1 MERTELASF
10 ADGLKQ
16 LPGTWDEFW
25 FSPVSLASMARVR
38 QLFALTIA
46 FQFVSYLFWV
56 PQWLSGDG
64 WLGSQVGRYLI
75 GQGMPDTGSQYRW
88 SILYLLTSPLAGQAV
103 CVIGFLASVLMFLG
117 IGHRIA
123 PILAW
128 TCMMMVHHRAPWLTM
143 PSEILMSAGLFY
155 LAIEPGERLFLKSSL
170 KESADRYSVLA
181 NIGLRCLQI
190 HWVLW
195 IGLSLA
201 SMLQQPV
208 WWNGDAIG
216 LLSEQGSGWFGKI
229 SRNAGLGQCIGLVFL
244 ILHPLSLVCLC
255 NRRLR
260 SLGVV
265 FSILLGMGYIL
276 LTGDLLLGLIAGA
289 YALAFVPE
297 SIRMRDI
304 PRKI

>member
-1 MERTELASF
+1 M
-10 ADGLKQ
+10 D
-16 LPGTWDEFW
+16 
-25 FSPVSLASMARVR
+25 RVR
-38 QLFALTIA
+38 QFFALTTA

-64 WLGSQVGRYLI
+64 WLGSQAGRYLI

-103 CVIGFLASVLMFLG
+103 CLIGFLASVLMFLG
-117 IGHRIA
+117 IGYRIA

-128 TCMMMVHHRAPWLTM
+128 VCMMMVHHRAPWLTM

-155 LAIEPGERLFLKSSL
+155 LAIEPGESLLLKRSH

-181 NIGLRCLQI
+181 NIALRCLQI

-195 IGLSLA
+195 VGLSLA

-208 WWNGDAIG
+208 WWNGEAIG
-216 LLSEQGSGWFGKI
+216 LLSEQGSGWFGKVPR
-229 SRNAGLGQCIGLVFL
+229 SAVFGQFIGLAFL
-244 ILHPLSLVCLC
+244 MLHALSMVCLC
-255 NRRLR
+255 NRRFR

-265 FSILLGMGYIL
+265 FTILLGIGYIL
-276 LTGDLLLGLIAGA
+276 LTGDMLLGLIAGA

-304 PRKI
+304 P

>member
-10 ADGLKQ
+10 THGLKQ
-16 LPGTWDEFW
+16 LPETWNEFW
-25 FSPVSLASMARVR
+25 FSSVTLGTMDRVR
-38 QLFALTIA
+38 QLFALVIA
-46 FQFVSYLFWV
+46 FQFVFYLFWV

-64 WLGSQVGRYLI
+64 WLGSQAGRYLI

-88 SILYLLTSPLAGQAV
+88 SILYWLTSPLAGQAV

-117 IGHRIA
+117 IGHRGA

-128 TCMMMVHHRAPWLTM
+128 VCMMMVHHRAPWLTM
-143 PSEILMSAGLFY
+143 PSEVLMSAGLFY
-155 LAIEPGERLFLKSSL
+155 LALEPGASL
-170 KESADRYSVLA
+170 LLNRSNKESADRYSVLA

-190 HWVLW
+190 HWLLW
-195 IGLSLA
+195 VGLSLA

-208 WWNGDAIG
+208 WWNGEAIG
-216 LLSEQGSGWFGKI
+216 LLSEQGSGWFGKV
-229 SRNAGLGQCIGLVFL
+229 SRSAELGQCIGLAFL

-255 NRRLR
+255 NRRFR
-260 SLGVV
+260 SLGVL
-265 FSILLGMGYIL
+265 FTILLGMGYIL

-297 SIRMRDI
+297 SIRVGDI
-304 PRKI
+304 R

>member
-10 ADGLKQ
+10 AHGLKQ
-16 LPGTWDEFW
+16 LPETWNEFW
-25 FSPVSLASMARVR
+25 FSPVTLGTMDRVR
-38 QLFALTIA
+38 QLFALAIA
-46 FQFVSYLFWV
+46 FQFVFYLFWV

-64 WLGSQVGRYLI
+64 WLGSQAGRYLI

-117 IGHRIA
+117 IGHRGA

-128 TCMMMVHHRAPWLTM
+128 VCMMMVHHRAPWLTM
-143 PSEILMSAGLFY
+143 PSEVLMSAGLFY
-155 LAIEPGERLFLKSSL
+155 LAMEPGASL
-170 KESADRYSVLA
+170 LQKRSHKESADRYSVLA

-190 HWVLW
+190 HWLLW
-195 IGLSLA
+195 VGLSLA

-208 WWNGDAIG
+208 WWNGEAIG
-216 LLSEQGSGWFGKI
+216 LLSEQGSGWFGKV
-229 SRNAGLGQCIGLVFL
+229 SRSAELGQCIGLAFL
-244 ILHPLSLVCLC
+244 MLHALSLVCLC

-260 SLGVV
+260 SLGVI
-265 FSILLGMGYIL
+265 FTILLGMGYIL

-289 YALAFVPE
+289 YALAFVPG
-297 SIRMRDI
+297 SLRIRDI
-304 PRKI
+304 P

>member
-1 MERTELASF
+1 MERTEPASF
-10 ADGLKQ
+10 AQGLKQ
-16 LPGTWDEFW
+16 LPGTWNEFW
-25 FSPVSLASMARVR
+25 FSPVSLASMSWVR
-38 QLFALTIA
+38 QLFALSIA

-64 WLGSQVGRYLI
+64 WLGSQAGRYLI

-88 SILYLLTSPLAGQAV
+88 SILYFLTSPLACQAV

-117 IGHRIA
+117 LGHRIA

-128 TCMMMVHHRAPWLTM
+128 ACMMMVHHRAPWLTM

-155 LAIEPGERLFLKSSL
+155 LAIEPGGSPLPKPSL
-170 KESADRYSVLA
+170 KGPADRYSVLA
-181 NIGLRCLQI
+181 NIALRCLQT
-190 HWVLW
+190 HWILW
-195 IGLSLA
+195 VGLSLA

-208 WWNGDAIG
+208 WWTGEAIG
-216 LLSEQGSGWFGKI
+216 LLSEQGSGWLGKI
-229 SRNAGLGQCIGLVFL
+229 TRDAGLGQCISLVFL
-244 ILHPLSLVCLC
+244 MLHALSLVCLC

-265 FSILLGMGYIL
+265 FTILLGMGYIF

-289 YALAFVPE
+289 YAMAFVPE
-297 SIRMRDI
+297 SMRTRDI
-304 PRKI
+304 P

>member
-1 MERTELASF
+1 VERTEPASF
-10 ADGLKQ
+10 AHGLKQ
-16 LPGTWDEFW
+16 LPGTWNDFW
-25 FSPVSLASMARVR
+25 FSAVTLSTMDRAR
-38 QLFALTIA
+38 QFFAVTIA

-64 WLGSQVGRYLI
+64 WLGSQAGRYLI

-128 TCMMMVHHRAPWLTM
+128 VCMMMVHHRAPWLTM

-155 LAIEPGERLFLKSSL
+155 LAIEPGESLLLKRSH

-181 NIGLRCLQI
+181 NIALRCLQI

-195 IGLSLA
+195 VGLSLA

-208 WWNGDAIG
+208 WWNGEAIG
-216 LLSEQGSGWFGKI
+216 LLSEQGSGWIGRV
-229 SRNAGLGQCIGLVFL
+229 SRNSALGQCIGLAFL
-244 ILHPLSLVCLC
+244 MLHALSLVCLC
-255 NRRLR
+255 NRRFR

-265 FSILLGMGYIL
+265 FTILLGMGYIL

-289 YALAFVPE
+289 YALAFVPG

-304 PRKI
+304 PIKI